1 MDSFQRSFMSCFREF
16 QTRKHLLLRSVLV
29 LQGKKPSR
37 PNCDSLSGFGFGFDA
52 PGLPCKSRGSASPS
66 SGIYPMDP
74 TGWRVVRDRDE
85 LPACTCSE
93 PAFKWISC
101 PMRSDFRALQSMAG
115 LNSCEKAKASAQILK
130 IGDLLHRLK
139 GGLRSFSLESS
150 VRGR

>member
-1 MDSFQRSFMSCFREF
+1 MSCFREF

-52 PGLPCKSRGSASPS
+52 PGLPSKPRRAASLLNCICPMIS
-66 SGIYPMDP
+66 SS
-74 TGWRVVRDRDE
+74 WRVERDRDE

-150 VRGR
+150 VRRR